1 MLQNLIQMKIKILIS
16 SLLIVFLYS
25 CQKEKRETQDY
36 YMNLIEAELYLKD
49 VSNEGGIAIPSIILK
64 FKFQNNTDEYNFF
77 STKQNFSDKRNLS
90 RFYLI
95 DTLKNQVIQIYSGD
109 KTIIKPKTKVEI
121 NGIIEIRDF
130 KDYFDLNNSFLNKTD
145 FFVDKKLIEFKT
157 NEMLNNSIILYVQ
170 DSLDIKPFLA
180 INSKKLP
187 IKPIGNDII
196 IKVRKEHIKSKVFT
210 PKKLKKLKEIN

>member
-1 MLQNLIQMKIKILIS
+1 MPQKLIQMKTKILTSI
-16 SLLIVFLYS
+16 LLMVFLYS
-25 CQKEKRETQDY
+25 CQKEKKDNQDY
-36 YMNLIEAELYLKD
+36 YINLIEAETYIKD
-49 VSNEGGIAIPSIILK
+49 VSNEGGIAVPSIILK

-77 STKQNFSDKRNLS
+77 STKQNLLDKRNLS
-90 RFYLI
+90 RFYLV

-109 KTIIKPKTKVEI
+109 KTIIKPKATVEI

-130 KDYFDLNNSFLNKTD
+130 KNYFDIDDNFLNKTD
-145 FFVDKKLIEFKT
+145 FLVDKKLIESKT
-157 NEMLNNSIILYVQ
+157 NEMLDNSIIFYVQ

-187 IKPIGNDII
+187 IKSIGNNII
-196 IKVRKEHIKSKVFT
+196 IKVRKEHIKSKVFK